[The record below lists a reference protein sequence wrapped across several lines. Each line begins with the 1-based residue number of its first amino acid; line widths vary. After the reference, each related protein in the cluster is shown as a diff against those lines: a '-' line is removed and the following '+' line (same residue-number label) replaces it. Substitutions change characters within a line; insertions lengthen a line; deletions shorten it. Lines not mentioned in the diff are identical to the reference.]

1 MLEIHKKMSSI
12 KLLAFDVDGVL
23 TDNHVW
29 MNEVG
34 QWRRMFSVRDGYG
47 IQMLRQTGYQMAFIT
62 GSFSDDVRERARVLK
77 MNFFYEGSL
86 DKLPSYEDIKT
97 KTGLKDSEI
106 LYMGDDLFDLPLI
119 ERAGVGV
126 TVPEAVDKIKLKS
139 DYVTIQSGGKGAV
152 REICEMV
159 LNQGF
164 YKGKLI

>member
-47 IQMLRQTGYQMAFIT
+47 IQMLRELGYQMAFIT

-86 DKLPSYEDIKT
+86 DKLPAYEDIKA

-119 ERAGVGV
+119 ERAGVGI
-126 TVPEAVDKIKLKS
+126 TVPEAVDKIKLKA

-152 REICEMV
+152 REICEMM
-159 LNQGF
+159 LNHGF
-164 YKGKLI
+164 YKGKLT